1 MHLPDDLT
9 QAVNQTVTRH
19 LGAQFG
25 SRDLLLTAAEFRDA
39 SAEAAQ
45 MGARLLEP
53 MIHQCYPL
61 SQFDTQVVNVA
72 FDDRDEASRVC
83 AALAFGAST
92 AMLFGRPDEERG
104 EHRRLV
110 ELLSAIFNL
119 GVGLIDGIC
128 DDDRPTG
135 LRMLDLIERGDVAT
149 AAVHRRPRG
158 WLRVRLPDDL
168 QSDAASFAVDVVE
181 TFFSV
186 LHAAFPNDDSL
197 RLRENVGA
205 QLAAAMRAERSSL
218 TASLTR
224 TAPEALIRWSRATSV
239 LPFQIVATL
248 AGGDGCGV
256 ESGAAAALV
265 GEAMWRI
272 DDLVDLCDDAAVGAL
287 NAVLVD
293 AFAAEPGH
301 GFGDSQCLSVVE
313 GLLRCGRIADVAARA
328 ADDLAVGLRL
338 VSRGRPRGREQQ
350 MFLHFTQR
358 YAGVEPT
365 G

>member
-9 QAVNQTVTRH
+9 QAVNQTVTSH
-19 LGAQFG
+19 LSTQFG
-25 SRDLLLTAAEFRDA
+25 SRDLLLTAAEFREV
-39 SAEAAQ
+39 STEAAE

-61 SQFDTQVVNVA
+61 SQYDTQVVNVA
-72 FDDRDEASRVC
+72 FDDHDEASRVC

-92 AMLFGRPDEERG
+92 AMLFGRPGEERG
-104 EHRRLV
+104 EHHRLV

-128 DDDRPTG
+128 DDDRPAG
-135 LRMLDLIERGDVAT
+135 LRMLDLIESGDVAT
-149 AAVHRRPRG
+149 AAVHQRPRG

-168 QSDAASFAVDVVE
+168 QSDAAASFAVDVVE
-181 TFFSV
+181 TFFSM
-186 LHAAFPNDDSL
+186 LHAAFPNDRSL

-248 AGGDGCGV
+248 ASGDDSVV
-256 ESGAAAALV
+256 ESGAAALV

-272 DDLVDLCDDAAVGAL
+272 DDLVDLCDDAAAGAL

-293 AFAAEPGH
+293 AFAAAPEH
-301 GFGDSQCLSVVE
+301 GFGDRQRLSVVE
-313 GLLRCGRIADVAARA
+313 SLLGSGRIADVAAQA
-328 ADDLAVGLRL
+328 AEDLAGGLRL
-338 VSRGRPRGREQQ
+338 VSRGRPRSREQQ
-350 MFLHFTQR
+350 MFLYFTQR
-358 YAGVEPT
+358 YAGVA
-365 G
+365 